1 MKLYFTTDDYK
12 ILEDFTTFSEHGNPT
27 WICSSKLVIV
37 RSFQDYYQS
46 SVSRNPSKVSILFS
60 PRHSY
65 SGNIQQTRKKKK
77 SVKPSSICNCII
89 SHIWEHEFFIFGRLA
104 VREILLKYLT
114 FWGNF
119 LMFSF
124 AKKGIK
130 ILKTQNIVASAL
142 KSCLLHKKLK

>member
-1 MKLYFTTDDYK
+1 MD
-12 ILEDFTTFSEHGNPT
+12 
-27 WICSSKLVIV
+27 ICSGAALKVSVSKTIFPSMEIGPGFAAASWLV
-37 RSFQDYYQS
+37 RSFQDHYQS

-77 SVKPSSICNCII
+77 SVKPSSICNCSI
-89 SHIWEHEFFIFGRLA
+89 SHIWEHEFFIFVRLA